1 MVVHDYTHAAN
12 KLTQELRRLSPTAA
26 DCIEQIRTQYGTRA
40 AYLAAFALII
50 YRERLRRSGK
60 VSDREDLKRFIYYEE
75 MRDNADAIELFEA
88 ASGYVLPEI
97 NQRNKLAGQSAST
110 QG

>member
-1 MVVHDYTHAAN
+1 MVHDYTHAAN
-12 KLTQELRRLSPTAA
+12 EVTQELRRLSPTAA
-26 DCIEQIRTQYGTRA
+26 DCIEQIRTKYGTRA

-50 YRERLRRSGK
+50 YQERLTRSGK
-60 VSDREDLKRFIYYEE
+60 ASDREDLKRYIYYQE

-97 NQRNKLAGQSAST
+97 NQRNVLSRQTPSANV
-110 QG
+110 